1 VSRAAALAFLLLA
14 LCLVVPTFAQ
24 AQSGEA
30 GATRVVGPTQIL
42 YADAD
47 TVFILRAKE
56 WWSAAVPHR
65 EKLLLHGL
73 RMKYWRDRIPADMR
87 VVFDELG
94 YPTGRVLHTPVGHT
108 EEWWYYGALQPPLRF
123 RDGTLLDGDRFD
135 AMRRSIR

>member
-1 VSRAAALAFLLLA
+1 VGRAAVLVLLLLA
-14 LCLVVPTFAQ
+14 ACVVIPPSAR
-24 AQSGEA
+24 AQSPGA
-30 GATRVVGPTQIL
+30 GTPKVVGPTQIL

-87 VVFDELG
+87 LVFDELG

-108 EEWWYYGALQPPLRF
+108 EEWWYYGTLQPPLRF
-123 RDGTLLDGDRFD
+123 RDGTLLDRDRFD
-135 AMRRSIR
+135 AIRRSLR